1 MRIMSLASGYPAVVN
16 EKAARVV
23 AAGVVVMALAAIAT
37 GWLWLTAL
45 LALGFALR
53 VVSGP
58 RLDPLARV
66 AAEVVAPRL
75 GAPRPVAGSPKRFAQ
90 GIGLAFSGGALV
102 AFVLGASTVAIAV
115 LATLAL
121 FAVLEAAVGFCA
133 GCRVYALLIRA
144 GIVPDD
150 TCVECADISV
160 RARKA
165 AAA

>member
-1 MRIMSLASGYPAVVN
+1 MRIISLASGFPAVVN

-23 AAGVVVMALAAIAT
+23 AAGVVVMAVAAIAT

-53 VVSGP
+53 VASGP
-58 RLDPLARV
+58 RIDPLGRF
-66 AAEVVAPRL
+66 AAHVVAPRL

-90 GIGLAFSGGALV
+90 GIGLAFSAAALL
-102 AFVLGASTVAIAV
+102 ALVLGASTVAV
-115 LATLAL
+115 VLLATLAL
-121 FAVLEAAVGFCA
+121 FAVLEAAFGFCA

-144 GIVPDD
+144 GVVSDD
-150 TCVECADISV
+150 SCVECADISL
-160 RARKA
+160 RARDA